1 MDRNAEIRA
10 AQERVIA
17 VYRKKPQTAFSTT
30 HASAHVEDGLTC
42 TFRQGDHQAV
52 MDLSKVLGGDEK
64 GPTPGFFIRAGLAG
78 CVAIGI
84 KLAAAREAIAI
95 DSMDV
100 DIEMDFDDS
109 AMFGVGSNSA
119 APLETR
125 FIIRL
130 KSSASWEDAAA
141 MVDRALAADPFFIA
155 LRDAQKVTARLVP
168 DKG

>member
-10 AQERVIA
+10 AQERIIA
-17 VYRKKPQTAFSTT
+17 VFRKKPATAFSTT
-30 HASAHVEDGLTC
+30 HASAHIEDGLTC

-52 MDLSKVLGGDEK
+52 MDMSKSLGGDKK

-84 KLAAAREAIAI
+84 KLAAARELVAIGRL
-95 DSMDV
+95 DV

-109 AMFGVGSNSA
+109 AMFAVGSNSP

-125 FIIRL
+125 FVITL
-130 KSSASWEDAAA
+130 ESPAPWHEVTA
-141 MVDRALAADPFFIA
+141 MVDRALAADPYFIA
-155 LRDAQKVTARLVP
+155 LRDAQKVTARLVAN
-168 DKG
+168 KG